1 MTSPLSPGHH
11 TSINTSPRGQ
21 ATMSPAMAR
30 MEAYPAYLLR
40 QVNTALGNRVWE
52 IGVGNGQ
59 AARSLLQQGRSV
71 LGTDIDDECLND
83 LRERMLAEPSDEG
96 TRLSLAHCDLEDPG
110 TMAPLRS
117 FLADSVVCFNVLE
130 HISDDQR
137 ALRAIRETVAPD
149 AKLGIIV
156 PAHHRLFGRMDRE
169 AGHYR
174 RYSRST
180 LREALMGSGWN
191 VQSCRYI
198 NALGA
203 AGWWY
208 HNRWR
213 RTAGLGD
220 EQVNH
225 QMLAADRWLPQVAS
239 WTDPWFGR
247 WFGLSVVAIATTS
260 TIAHQTSRSNK
271 PILTAS

>member
-1 MTSPLSPGHH
+1 
-11 TSINTSPRGQ
+11 
-21 ATMSPAMAR
+21 MAR

-59 AARSLLQQGRSV
+59 TARSLLQQGRSV
-71 LGTDIDDECLND
+71 LGTDIDDDCLNN

-96 TRLSLAHCDLEDPG
+96 IRLSLAHCDLEDPG

-137 ALRAIRETVAPD
+137 ALRAIRETVATD

-191 VQSCRYI
+191 VQSCWYI

-247 WFGLSVVAIATTS
+247 WFGLSVVAIATAS
-260 TIAHQTSRSNK
+260 ANAHQTSRSNK